1 MPKSSTPALFPT
13 IVRPL
18 TPLSTSAW
26 IRFSGIPHRPKP
38 PAAMVIPSFSKP
50 CSADSASAWTL
61 LIADPFIGSDGVG
74 GFHQRPPG
82 KLHGQVTLGNVGA
95 VHRAADELG
104 LLPAGRRQL
113 GGLIPRRT
121 EQRQPVHRLAVVPGR
136 LRRGQHD

>member
-13 IVRPL
+13 VVRPWSS
-18 TPLSTSAW
+18 LSTSAW
-26 IRFSGIPHRPKP
+26 LRCSGIPHGPEP

-50 CSADSASAWTL
+50 CSAEEASAWTL

-82 KLHGQVTLGNVGA
+82 KLHGQVALGNLRA

-113 GGLIPRRT
+113 GGLVPGRA
-121 EQRQPVHRLAVVPGR
+121 EQRQPLH
-136 LRRGQHD
+136 